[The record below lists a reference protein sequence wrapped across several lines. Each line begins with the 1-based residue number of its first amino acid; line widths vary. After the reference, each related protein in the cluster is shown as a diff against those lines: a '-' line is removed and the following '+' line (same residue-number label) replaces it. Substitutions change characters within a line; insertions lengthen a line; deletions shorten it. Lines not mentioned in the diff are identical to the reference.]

1 MYHQYSGD
9 THPGV
14 GSVTWRDTKKAT
26 WAAAS
31 SRGRRQPG
39 AALRVETSCPAT
51 VHPLISRSF
60 FNKNGRTHSLRAE
73 LLSHHR
79 PVRATKASAN
89 RELNL
94 LQPSGAADLTSPH
107 RDASPSGAGKWKPL
121 RKTSKR
127 ASRIRDGWV
136 DAFVWIWEDELVG
149 ATSRKRKLHI
159 FLIEPMTNPRLFIS
173 PPWLACRHMNIL
185 HFSQYKNI
193 FKATLKPLLL
203 LSSLPRCSWK
213 LKNTNNCIFSLDFT
227 VNKSIFLET
236 TLWLLTAGKSGLI
249 KYVTCS
255 LQKHSFPSFYKAFY
269 LQNSSSIRLWF
280 IVESHRASASSET
293 TTCTLR
299 ITRHANLVANGT
311 KINKLAVVS
320 ASSAGI

>member
-94 LQPSGAADLTSPH
+94 LQPSGAADLTSPR

-121 RKTSKR
+121 RKNIETGVENQRRMSRRVCLDLRGR
-127 ASRIRDGWV
+127 ARRCDQQ
-136 DAFVWIWEDELVG
+136 
-149 ATSRKRKLHI
+149 KRKLHVL
-159 FLIEPMTNPRLFIS
+159 LIEPMTNPRLFIS

-203 LSSLPRCSWK
+203 LLSSLPNCSWK

-280 IVESHRASASSET
+280 IVESHRASASSE
-293 TTCTLR
+293 
-299 ITRHANLVANGT
+299 HAADHTPRQPGG
-311 KINKLAVVS
+311 KQHENKQASSRQRFFRRDLAV
-320 ASSAGI
+320 